1 MTCKKGENLLM
12 SLSLLL
18 KVTVSFFAVMNP
30 IGNIPIFISLTNGY
44 SQHQKKRTARKAALV
59 SFCILTVFLVL
70 GNFIFAMFDITI
82 HAFRVAGG
90 ILIFGIAYN
99 LLHAKTSKTQTPES
113 KEKEEAEAKEDI
125 SITPLALP
133 IMAGPGTIATVMT
146 HASSHHISN
155 LILVFISFALVLILS
170 YVLFYY
176 STPVIDKLGQGGLN
190 VVTRLMGLILAVIS
204 IQMIAEGIKGLFPNL

>member
-1 MTCKKGENLLM
+1 LV
-12 SLSLLL
+12 SLLL
-18 KVTVSFFAVMNP
+18 KMTVSFFAVMNP

-44 SQHQKKRTARKAALV
+44 SQQQKKHTARKAAIV
-59 SFCILTVFLVL
+59 SLCILTVFLVL
-70 GNFIFAMFDITI
+70 GNFIFSLFGITI

-99 LLHAKTSKTQTPES
+99 LLHAKTSNAQTPHS
-113 KEKEEAEAKEDI
+113 SEKKEAEEKEDI

-133 IMAGPGTIATVMT
+133 IMAGPGTIATVMAHT
-146 HASSHHISN
+146 GSSSFDISH
-155 LILVFISFALVLILS
+155 LILVFIGFALVLALS

-176 STPVIDKLGQGGLN
+176 STPVINKLGQGGLN

-204 IQMIAEGIKGLFPNL
+204 IQMIAEGIKGLFPHL

>member
-1 MTCKKGENLLM
+1 MI
-12 SLSLLL
+12 SLLL

-44 SQHQKKRTARKAALV
+44 SQQQKKATARKAAFV

-70 GNFIFAMFDITI
+70 GGFIFSIFGITI

-99 LLHAKTSKTQTPES
+99 LLHANPSKTQTPHS
-113 KEKEEAEAKEDI
+113 NEKEEAAEKEDI

-133 IMAGPGTIATVMT
+133 IIAGPGTIATVMT
-146 HASSHHISN
+146 QAGSHNILN
-155 LILVFISFALVLILS
+155 LMIVFIGFTLVLVLT

-176 STPVIDKLGQGGLN
+176 STPIIAKLGQGGLN
-190 VVTRLMGLILAVIS
+190 VITRLMGLILAVIS
-204 IQMIAEGIKGLFPNL
+204 VQMIAEGVKGLFPHL